1 MKENSGSLGIFL
13 NAVAQNAE
21 NQQKNSQII
30 YLDIDKIESNP
41 QNFYGLRN
49 IDELA
54 GLIAVSH
61 LIEPLTVTKI
71 SEGRYK
77 LISGHRRRAA
87 VQKLLEEGIYTD
99 RKLPCIVRTREKLAI
114 EQENG
119 ETIEF
124 DEDAVEM
131 LNLIVSNRGQREE
144 RTIDEKIQEV
154 KHLEGFAKAI
164 YHQKNLGERGRF
176 VNFFAEEI
184 LNISKSQLL
193 RINSLEKLTENVR
206 QAIDDKKI
214 SETAAVEMSGMTEEK
229 QEECLE
235 KILTGEMKGTVQAIH
250 QLKSSPNIESEEE
263 LPEEEITED
272 IDEIEES
279 TIENVEIETESEIET
294 ETSEEEDT
302 NSNEEVEESAE
313 IVNPFLNVGQKL
325 KKSVTL
331 EIIDVPEEFEDPQ
344 KEAEEWYAQEMLKAS
359 EKLLKAARLFRD
371 EEDNELKASQWAIRA
386 SVAGG
391 GTAKMKLQTEKKE

>member
-1 MKENSGSLGIFL
+1 
-13 NAVAQNAE
+13 
-21 NQQKNSQII
+21 
-30 YLDIDKIESNP
+30 
-41 QNFYGLRN
+41 
-49 IDELA
+49 
-54 GLIAVSH
+54 
-61 LIEPLTVTKI
+61 
-71 SEGRYK
+71 
-77 LISGHRRRAA
+77 
-87 VQKLLEEGIYTD
+87 
-99 RKLPCIVRTREKLAI
+99 
-114 EQENG
+114 
-119 ETIEF
+119 
-124 DEDAVEM
+124 
-131 LNLIVSNRGQREE
+131 
-144 RTIDEKIQEV
+144 
-154 KHLEGFAKAI
+154 
-164 YHQKNLGERGRF
+164 
-176 VNFFAEEI
+176 
-184 LNISKSQLL
+184 
-193 RINSLEKLTENVR
+193 
-206 QAIDDKKI
+206 
-214 SETAAVEMSGMTEEK
+214 MSGMTEEK

-235 KILTGEMKGTVQAIH
+235 KILTGEIKGTVQAIH

-279 TIENVEIETESEIET
+279 TIENVEIETESEIES

-371 EEDNELKASQWAIRA
+371 EEDNELKASQWGMRV

-391 GTAKMKLQTEKKE
+391 GTAKMKLQTAK

>member
-1 MKENSGSLGIFL
+1 MKENSGSLGSFL
-13 NAVAQNAE
+13 NAVAQNAA
-21 NQQKNSQII
+21 NQQENSQII
-30 YLDIDKIESNP
+30 YLDIDEIESNP

-71 SEGRYK
+71 SECRYK

-87 VQKLLEEGIYTD
+87 VQKLLEEGTYTD

-114 EQENG
+114 EQEDG

-206 QAIDDKKI
+206 QAIDEKKI

-235 KILTGEMKGTVQAIH
+235 KILTGEIKGTVQAIH

-279 TIENVEIETESEIET
+279 TIENVEIETESEIES

-371 EEDNELKASQWAIRA
+371 EEDNELKASQWGMRV

-391 GTAKMKLQTEKKE
+391 GTAKMKLQTAK